1 MKNWDDLR
9 IFQAMVGARSI
20 REAAASLNTTHAT
33 MSRRIRSLE
42 AELGHTLFERGRDG
56 YSATDFA
63 TGIFGFVDSVSENIA
78 AIDRSA
84 FANEGGLA
92 GIVRL
97 SLLEDLFHC
106 VLADS
111 IDAFMSQYPLINL
124 TLDTTAMLSDLGRRE
139 ADVIVRITNKPPEQ
153 AFGRKVADS
162 PLAGYASQDYLDNR
176 PVIDRWIALDYA
188 LDYAPALEP
197 QLHARAA
204 FRSNSLSVVASA
216 LRRGQGIGLLPCFVG
231 ETTPGLVR
239 VAEIPLRP
247 DMEIWVLTHED
258 VRKNPRVRAVM
269 DHLYQ
274 EFSHQRKMIEGNAE
288 H

>member
-1 MKNWDDLR
+1 M
-9 IFQAMVGARSI
+9 IGARSI

-33 MSRRIRSLE
+33 MSRRIRTLE
-42 AELGHTLFERGRDG
+42 EELGHTLFERGRDG

-63 TGIFGFVDSVSENIA
+63 IGIFGFVDTVAENIA

-92 GIVRL
+92 GMVRF
-97 SLLEDLFHC
+97 SLLEDLYHR
-106 VLADS
+106 VLAEP
-111 IDAFMSQYPLINL
+111 IGIFMSRHPLINL
-124 TLDTTAMLSDLGRRE
+124 VVNTTSTFSDLGRRE
-139 ADVIVRITNKPPEQ
+139 ADVIVRITNEPPEQ

-162 PLAGYASQDYLDNR
+162 PLAGYASQTYLDNR

-188 LDYAPALEP
+188 STIDPL
-197 QLHARAA
+197 LHARPA
-204 FRSNSLSVVASA
+204 FRSNSLSVVADA
-216 LRRGQGIGLLPCFVG
+216 LGRGQGIGLLPCFVG

-239 VAEIPLRP
+239 VPEIPLKP

-258 VRKNPRVRAVM
+258 VRENPRVRALM

-274 EFSHQRKMIEGNAE
+274 VFSQKRNMIEGKN
-288 H
+288 

>member
-1 MKNWDDLR
+1 
-9 IFQAMVGARSI
+9 MVGARSI

-33 MSRRIRSLE
+33 MSRRIRALE
-42 AELGHTLFERGRDG
+42 TELGHTLFERGRDG

-63 TGIFGFVDSVSENIA
+63 TGIFSFVDSVAENIA

-92 GIVRL
+92 GMVRF
-97 SLLEDLFHC
+97 SLLEDLYHC
-106 VLADS
+106 VLAEPIS
-111 IDAFMSQYPLINL
+111 TFMSRHPLINL
-124 TLDTTAMLSDLGRRE
+124 IVDTTSTPSDLVRRE

-162 PLAGYASQDYLDNR
+162 PLAGYTSQTYLDNR

-188 LDYAPALEP
+188 PTIDPL
-197 QLHARAA
+197 LHARPT
-204 FRSNSLSVVASA
+204 FRSNSLSVVANT

-231 ETTPGLVR
+231 EATPGLVR
-239 VAEIPLRP
+239 VPDIPLKP

-258 VRKNPRVRAVM
+258 VRKNPRVRALM
-269 DHLYQ
+269 DYLYQ
-274 EFSHQRKMIEGNAE
+274 VFSQQRGMIEGKIE
-288 H
+288 P